1 MTYSSYP
8 QILIDSKHNVLNQ
21 LQSEN
26 NRWYDNKCTLKRDS
40 LIMCVGLWYAGDFLK
55 EHFPCSTSRNPCCLS
70 CFFSPTCQQ
79 KTTPLP
85 YPTPL
90 LPSIIAEEIWL
101 LKQNSNHKGLLCIWK
116 NVIYW
121 QQKVPL
127 SIIIQKKV
135 EQKSWV
141 FFSHR
146 SEVFARFGLISVC

>member
-8 QILIDSKHNVLNQ
+8 QILLDSKHNVLNQ

-40 LIMCVGLWYAGDFLK
+40 LIVCGFVICWRLPKRTLPMLHKQESMLLVL
-55 EHFPCSTSRNPCCLS
+55 
-70 CFFSPTCQQ
+70 FFQPYMPE
-79 KTTPLP
+79 TTPLP